1 MAETP
6 AAEEFLRLEDAT
18 TQLLTELESL
28 KKETVSFGDAHKTVA
43 SAAEKLGALSGSLTE
58 TTVEIGESARALREI
73 GTPELLAKQARL
85 EAQLDTVSK
94 TLAHT
99 YRLLQIV
106 AVGIVVVAVI
116 EIIAAFVRR

>member
-58 TTVEIGESARALREI
+58 TTVKIGESARALREI

-94 TLAHT
+94 TLART

-106 AVGIVVVAVI
+106 AGGLVVVAAI